1 VEFEHL
7 VEVNVFYLLDLMTL
21 TNSKY
26 ITMKFL
32 VILVLGICCA
42 TISHAQ
48 KYDYKILRDSL
59 TRLSCKPTDSVT
71 VAKVNREL
79 LNIDTSLIDKN
90 IHIYYSDLAWS
101 YYRMYLF
108 SKDTNQVRSS
118 ISNYKNSDFHKPNSA
133 ITYWQ
138 LAFLY
143 LILEDCDKGLY
154 YLERHIAVSEEEY
167 LRHEQI
173 QLLRDKCGT

>member
-1 VEFEHL
+1 
-7 VEVNVFYLLDLMTL
+7 VFYLLDLKTRI
-21 TNSKY
+21 NPK
-26 ITMKFL
+26 IVTMKFIF
-32 VILVLGICCA
+32 ILILGICVA
-42 TISHAQ
+42 NSSLAQ
-48 KYDYKILRDSL
+48 NYDYKILRDSL

-118 ISNYKNSDFHKPNSA
+118 ISNYENSDFHKPNSST
-133 ITYWQ
+133 TYWQ
-138 LAFLY
+138 LASLY
-143 LILEDCDKGLY
+143 MILKDCDKGLH
-154 YLERHIAVSEEEY
+154 YLERHIDVTEEAY
-167 LRHEQI
+167 LRYEQI
-173 QLLRDKCGT
+173 QFLRDKCAG